1 MQLDDIRLKVNEL
14 KEAQERGSRNAAA
27 MELLLLWGFVE
38 SIAQKACQG
47 QSEMAGYMMSSG
59 IKSVDRKDLA
69 AGDLFWRRP
78 YESVAEF
85 KDSIMNG

>member
-27 MELLLLWGFVE
+27 MELLLLWDFVE

-47 QSEMAGYMMSSG
+47 QSEMAKYMMLSG
-59 IKSVDRKDLA
+59 IKSVDCKDL

-78 YESVAEF
+78 FESVAEF
-85 KDSIMNG
+85 KDAIMNG

>member
-1 MQLDDIRLKVNEL
+1 MQLDDIRLKVN
-14 KEAQERGSRNAAA
+14 
-27 MELLLLWGFVE
+27 ELLLLWGFVE

-69 AGDLFWRRP
+69 GDLFWRRP

>member
-14 KEAQERGSRNAAA
+14 KEAQERGSRNAAS

-47 QSEMAGYMMSSG
+47 QSEMAEYMMSSG
-59 IKSVDRKDLA
+59 IKSVDRKDL

>member
-1 MQLDDIRLKVNEL
+1 MKLYDIRLTVNEL

-27 MELLLLWGFVE
+27 MELFLLWAFVG
-38 SIAQKACQG
+38 SIAQKACREL
-47 QSEMAGYMMSSG
+47 SEMAEYMMSSG
-59 IKSVDRKDLA
+59 IKSVDRKDL

-85 KDSIMNG
+85 KDAVMNG

>member
-1 MQLDDIRLKVNEL
+1 MQLDDIRLMVNEL

-27 MELLLLWGFVE
+27 MELRLLWAFVG
-38 SIAQKACQG
+38 STAQKACREL
-47 QSEMAGYMMSSG
+47 SEMAEYMMSSG

-69 AGDLFWRRP
+69 GDLFWRKP

-85 KDSIMNG
+85 KDAVMNG